1 MAEMMGGS
9 EEAQAQRLECQ
20 KQMEEGGY
28 MCCCMCFKRVPTCG
42 QPAGWQPLCQKQ
54 MDEGGCCAACMHIY
68 IC

>member
-20 KQMEEGGY
+20 KQM
-28 MCCCMCFKRVPTCG
+28 
-42 QPAGWQPLCQKQ
+42 
-54 MDEGGCCAACMHIY
+54 DEGGCCAACMHIC